1 MCTFSQ
7 ETAQRPS
14 CFHEYT
20 SMNSNDLRQS
30 VLPLLRSLGGYL
42 RAAGVRR
49 GLAAL
54 SVGLVEARRRDPFAG
69 LGPAKGERERRSRA
83 QAAPA
88 VTIYR
93 ALLRSAPRDVALT
106 AMAHV
111 IEAGALAFL
120 AKTLPDVTASSLSE
134 GAPAAR
140 GAHVAA
146 WMGRFFTATSEVTEV
161 SEQRVVFEVHA
172 CALVRLVSAAGH
184 PELAPL
190 FCKGDETFFRVRGIR
205 LDRPT
210 TLARGDTRCRF
221 ELTREA

>member
-1 MCTFSQ
+1 
-7 ETAQRPS
+7 
-14 CFHEYT
+14 
-20 SMNSNDLRQS
+20 MNSNEIRQS
-30 VLPLLRSLGGYL
+30 VLPPLRSLGAYL
-42 RAAGVRR
+42 KAAGVGR
-49 GLAAL
+49 GLGAL
-54 SVGLVEARRRDPFAG
+54 SRGLVEARRADPFAE
-69 LGPAKGERERRSRA
+69 LGAPRDERERRSRA

-93 ALLRSAPRDVALT
+93 ALLRTAPREVALS
-106 AMAHV
+106 AMAHI

-140 GAHVAA
+140 RAHVGA

-161 SEQRVVFEVHA
+161 SERRVVFEVHA
-172 CALVRLVSAAGH
+172 CALVRLVSAVGH

-221 ELTREA
+221 ELTRET

>member
-1 MCTFSQ
+1 
-7 ETAQRPS
+7 
-14 CFHEYT
+14 
-20 SMNSNDLRQS
+20 MNSNDLRQS
-30 VLPLLRSLGGYL
+30 VLPPLRSLGGYL

-54 SVGLVEARRRDPFAG
+54 SVGLVEARRRDPFAE
-69 LGPAKGERERRSRA
+69 LGAPRGERERRSRA

-93 ALLRSAPRDVALT
+93 ALLRSVPRDVALT

-120 AKTLPDVTASSLSE
+120 AKTLPDVTASSLE
-134 GAPAAR
+134 R
-140 GAHVAA
+140 GSAETRRAHVTG
-146 WMGRFFTATSEVTEV
+146 WMSRFFTATSEVTEV
-161 SEQRVVFEVHA
+161 TDERVVFEVHA
-172 CALVRLVSAAGH
+172 CALVRLVAAAGH